1 MYGGSTMCATVET
14 FMLKP
19 GKLQESIDVTERI
32 RSEIQ
37 RISGLIHMIDVWNN
51 DGGVGYEI
59 NIWES
64 PEARATAAPKLDEL
78 GAQFGDIFETFKSE
92 DFQNV
97 EYIIEK

>member
-1 MYGGSTMCATVET
+1 MYGDSTMCATVET
-14 FMLKP
+14 IKIKP
-19 GKLQESIDVTERI
+19 GKLQESIDVTEKL

-37 RISGLIHMIDVWNN
+37 RIPGRLQMIDIWND
-51 DGGVGYEI
+51 DGVEYII

-64 PEARATAAPKLDEL
+64 PEAKAAAAFKVDAI
-78 GAQFGDIFETFKSE
+78 GAQFGDIFEAYKAE